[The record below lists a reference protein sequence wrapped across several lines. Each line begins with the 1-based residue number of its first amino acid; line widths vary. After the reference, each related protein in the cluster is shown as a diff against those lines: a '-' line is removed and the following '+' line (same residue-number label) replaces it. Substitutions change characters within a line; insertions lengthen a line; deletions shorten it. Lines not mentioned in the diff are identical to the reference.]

1 MSGIKIVL
9 IGHRGVGKSDLLKRL
24 KIYFPQFQY
33 FDLDA
38 VISEKLAN
46 PVYKIFEIFGEEYF
60 RSKEVEMA
68 RLILNKKDVIVSLG
82 AGYNLENLPEGVV
95 CIWVRRTT
103 DRDGR
108 IFLNRPAFNLKIKP
122 LDDYLSRFEK
132 RNKKYFEKADFIYD
146 MPEGISL
153 LEFKVLSKKG
163 ILIQEKNL
171 FKEFLFTTTK
181 KRKGV
186 LTLNRYNINTRLV
199 YDTVELRTDFFSAKE
214 INRLVEIYGKKS
226 KMILSFR
233 KDNIHDLDEL
243 MDLLPAFYAI
253 DVDVELVKILKG
265 IDVQAPVAI
274 RKKLILSCHRP
285 EVEENIKML
294 EKLRKAKEKPIFK
307 CSPVIRSFVELKRL
321 YDWHKKNQDER
332 LIFPR
337 SNLDNTNSDWQW
349 FRQFMLS
356 KQVLN
361 FVNDGSSDIP
371 DQPTL
376 LDTFLFSESFNYFG
390 AVIGNPIH
398 HSYSPIFHY
407 EFMKKRNMP
416 FYRIKI
422 EEKEFDE
429 AMDFLEEIGL
439 RAASITSPFKE
450 ATYRRYYPRS
460 KNEIKIKSVN
470 TLYIDRRGVAY
481 IANTDT
487 MGIAKTLNQIST
499 EVLKKDLMKLT
510 VVLWGGGGVV
520 PAIKSEVPNVHLV
533 ASRNGELP
541 KSVREIDILIWAAP
555 RSLLTQTPKNCAI
568 KTIFDLSYSGNSMG
582 LELAKENNIPYFS
595 GLEMFKEQGL
605 GQQIFWSQ
613 FDESK

>member
-1 MSGIKIVL
+1 MTGIKLVL
-9 IGHRGVGKSDLLKRL
+9 IGHRGVGKSELLQRL
-24 KIYFPQFQY
+24 KSYFPQFQY
-33 FDLDA
+33 FDLDS

-46 PVYKIFEIFGEEYF
+46 PVYKIFETFGEDYF
-60 RSKEVEMA
+60 RGKEVETA

-82 AGYNLENLPEGVV
+82 AGYNLENLPEDVI

-103 DRDGR
+103 DADGR
-108 IFLNRPAFNLKIKP
+108 IFLNRPSLDPNLKP
-122 LDDYLSRFEK
+122 LDDYLARFEK

-146 MPEGISL
+146 MPEGMSV
-153 LEFKVLSKKG
+153 LESKTLSKKS
-163 ILIQEKNL
+163 ILVQEKNL
-171 FKEFLFTTTK
+171 FKEFLFRTTK

-186 LTLNRYNINTRLV
+186 LTLNSYNVNSRV
-199 YDTVELRTDFFSAKE
+199 AYDTVEFRTDLFSAKD
-214 INRLVEIYGKKS
+214 INRLVEIYSKKS

-233 KDNIHDLDEL
+233 KDNIHDLNEL
-243 MDLLPAFYAI
+243 SDLLSSFYAI
-253 DVDVELVKILKG
+253 DVDAELTEILDFISTK
-265 IDVQAPVAI
+265 APVAI
-274 RKKLILSCHRP
+274 KKKLIISCHRP
-285 EVEENIKML
+285 ELKENIKTL
-294 EKLRKAKEKPIFK
+294 DGLVKTKSKAIVK
-307 CSPVIRSFVELKRL
+307 CSPVIQSFVELKQL
-321 YDWHKKNQDER
+321 YDWYSKNPSGR

-337 SNLDNTNSDWQW
+337 SDEASKNSDWRW

-361 FVNDGSSDIP
+361 FVSDGFSTVP

-376 LDTFLFSESFNYFG
+376 LDTFLFSEPVSHFS

-398 HSYSPIFHY
+398 HSFSPVLHY

-416 FYRIKI
+416 YYRIKI

-470 TLYIDRRGVAY
+470 TLFLDSHGAAH

-487 MGIAKTLNQIST
+487 MGLVKTLNQISA
-499 EVLKKDLMKLT
+499 EVFQNDLQKLT
-510 VVLWGGGGVV
+510 IVVWGGGGVV

-533 ASRNGELP
+533 ASREGKLP
-541 KSVREIDILIWAAP
+541 KGIKEIDILIWAAP
-555 RSLLTQTPKNCAI
+555 RSLLTQMPKNCTI
-568 KTIFDLSYSGNSMG
+568 KSVFDLSYGGNSMG
-582 LELAKENNIPYFS
+582 LELAKENSIPYFS
-595 GLEMFKEQGL
+595 GLDMFKEQGR

-613 FDESK
+613 FDERK